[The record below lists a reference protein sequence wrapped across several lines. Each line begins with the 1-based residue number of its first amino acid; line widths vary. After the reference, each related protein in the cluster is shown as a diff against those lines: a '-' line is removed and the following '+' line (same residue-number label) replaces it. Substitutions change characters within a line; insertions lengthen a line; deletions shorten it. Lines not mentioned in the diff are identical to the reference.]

1 MKDPHQ
7 IIVRPHITERTVKM
21 SYGDP
26 RIHDEKDIVRKYTFI
41 VSSDASK
48 IEVKQAL
55 EAMYNQ
61 GRKKSDWIT
70 VSKVNTVM
78 VHGKMHRVRTKRGQL
93 PTEGKRADVK
103 KAIVTLGKGQIL
115 EDYGV

>member
-7 IIVRPHITERTVKM
+7 IIVKPHITERTVKM

-26 RIHDEKDIVRKYTFI
+26 RIRDEKDIVRKYTFI
-41 VSSDASK
+41 VSSDATK
-48 IEVKQAL
+48 IEVKAAL
-55 EAMYNQ
+55 EAMYNE
-61 GRKKSDWIT
+61 GRKKADWIT
-70 VSKVNTVM
+70 ISSVNTVT
-78 VHGKMHRVRTKRGQL
+78 VHGKLHRVRTKRGQF
-93 PTEGKRADVK
+93 PTEGKKPDVK